1 MSSGA
6 VVVIT
11 GGSSGIGLATAR
23 LLAQRGARLV
33 LAARGPERLAEAAAQ
48 CTALGAEVLTVPTD
62 VSDPEQVER
71 LAGAA
76 VERFGRIDGWANVAG
91 TSLWGPF
98 EEIPVATQR
107 RLVEVDLLGVL
118 HGCAAAVPRMLAQG
132 GPAVIVNVGSIAG
145 RVPAPWAASYTAAKY
160 GVAGLT
166 EALRHELGVRSRIA
180 VCAVHPP
187 FTDTPTAR
195 ASGNHTGRTLRPL
208 PPVVPPERV
217 AARVAGLLAE
227 PRRSV
232 RPGLQNVLA
241 AAYPLAPHHV
251 GRLTAR
257 VLGHHLLRAGEPAPP
272 TDGALSTASPG
283 PALVRGDWGGP
294 GRRRARVVAGAA
306 GLAAA
311 TAWTGIRRGRRQRP
325 G

>member
-1 MSSGA
+1 MGSGP
-6 VVVIT
+6 VVVVT

-23 LLAQRGARLV
+23 LLAERGARLV
-33 LAARGPERLAEAAAQ
+33 LAARGADRLAEAAAQ

-62 VSDPEQVER
+62 VTDPGQVER

-98 EEIPVATQR
+98 EEIPLATQR
-107 RLVEVDLLGVL
+107 RLLEVDLLGVL
-118 HGCAAAVPRMLAQG
+118 HGCAAAVPRMLTSG

-145 RVPAPWAASYTAAKY
+145 RVPTPWAATYTAAKY

-166 EALRHELGVRSRIA
+166 EALRHELGIRSRIA

-195 ASGNHTGRTLRPL
+195 ASGNRTGRTLRPL
-208 PPVVPPERV
+208 PPVMRPERV
-217 AARVAGLLAE
+217 AERIAGLLAD

-241 AAYPLAPHHV
+241 AAYPLAPDRV

-257 VLGHHLLRAGEPAPP
+257 VLGRHLLRAGRPDGP
-272 TDGALSTASPG
+272 TDGALFTPSPG

-294 GRRRARVVAGAA
+294 QRRRGRVVAGTA
-306 GLAAA
+306 GLAGAAVWAA
-311 TAWTGIRRGRRQRP
+311 TRR
-325 G
+325 

>member
-1 MSSGA
+1 MGSGP
-6 VVVIT
+6 VVVVT

-23 LLAQRGARLV
+23 LLARRGARLV
-33 LAARGPERLAEAAAQ
+33 LAARGAERLAEAAAA

-62 VSDPEQVER
+62 VTDPDQVER
-71 LAGAA
+71 LADAA

-91 TSLWGPF
+91 TSLWGRF
-98 EEIPVATQR
+98 EDIPLTTHR
-107 RLVEVDLLGVL
+107 RLIEVDLLGVL

-145 RVPAPWAASYTAAKY
+145 RVPTPWATSYTAAKH

-166 EALRHELGVRSRIA
+166 EALRHELAVRSQIT

-187 FTDTPTAR
+187 FVDTPTAR
-195 ASGNHTGRTLRPL
+195 ASGNRTGRSLRPV
-208 PPVVPPERV
+208 PPVISPERV
-217 AARVAGLLAE
+217 AQHVAGLLTT

-241 AAYPLAPHHV
+241 ATYLLAPDRV

-257 VLGHHLLRAGEPAPP
+257 VLGRYLLRAGRPAPA
-272 TDGALSTASPG
+272 TDGALFEPSPG
-283 PALVRGDWGGP
+283 PALVRGDWGRP
-294 GRRRARVVAGAA
+294 GRRRARLAVA
-306 GLAAA
+306 GLAGA
-311 TAWTGIRRGRRQRP
+311 TAWAAARASARRP
-325 G
+325 